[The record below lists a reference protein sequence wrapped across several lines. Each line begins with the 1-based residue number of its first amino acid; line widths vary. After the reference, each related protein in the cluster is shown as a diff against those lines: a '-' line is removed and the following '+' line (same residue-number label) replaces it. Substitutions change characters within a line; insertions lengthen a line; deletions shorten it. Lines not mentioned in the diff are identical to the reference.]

1 LTACELREH
10 FRTQKSFPKNSILIT
25 FDDGWKDNFINAM
38 PALIANKIPALIFLS
53 TGFINQQKRFWQER
67 MTSLLLFAVEQAKS
81 NSVIAEKLKS
91 VFNTVEICALISSE
105 GKDIRY
111 NVGNFVQHVKDYDY
125 PEISTIIFQLEELQ
139 KAFSSNDAAG
149 CNERLGFLS
158 WREIREMHRAGIDFG
173 SHGVNHLILDK
184 NGVDINSE
192 IKQSKIDIETMLGVP
207 VTAFSYPNGNY
218 NQNIVEALRL
228 HGYDLGFGTEFGYNY
243 PKANPFTVKRIN
255 IHQDACSTIPLF
267 IGRIIGLW

>member
-1 LTACELREH
+1 
-10 FRTQKSFPKNSILIT
+10 
-25 FDDGWKDNFINAM
+25 
-38 PALIANKIPALIFLS
+38 
-53 TGFINQQKRFWQER
+53 
-67 MTSLLLFAVEQAKS
+67 
-81 NSVIAEKLKS
+81 
-91 VFNTVEICALISSE
+91 
-105 GKDIRY
+105 
-111 NVGNFVQHVKDYDY
+111 
-125 PEISTIIFQLEELQ
+125 
-139 KAFSSNDAAG
+139 
-149 CNERLGFLS
+149 
-158 WREIREMHRAGIDFG
+158 MHRAGIDFG